1 MKQKT
6 SANKQS
12 PRRASLEQQNPGD
25 EAPRGTPGTGED
37 ISPDCKGRGRLGGL
51 PCLRFSVVAFLRFTE
66 RRRTADLLSFV
77 DPGSSSQK
85 SLGT

>member
-37 ISPDCKGRGRLGGL
+37 ICPDCKGRGRLGGL
-51 PCLRFSVVAFLRFTE
+51 PCPNCR
-66 RRRTADLLSFV
+66 
-77 DPGSSSQK
+77 
-85 SLGT
+85 GTGKIIRAIGGA